1 MAGLEEQLNSI
12 LSSPEAMEQIMS
24 LANSLSGKAEAAP
37 SGDTADGGDSP
48 PAVQPPDLSALSAL
62 LGGEGSPLAGLDPK
76 WMETL
81 SVLMQEYNRGTDDR
95 AALLLALKPFLR
107 EERQAKMDR
116 AVQLARLSRVIRAS
130 FRLFQEGGGHV

>member
-1 MAGLEEQLNSI
+1 
-12 LSSPEAMEQIMS
+12 
-24 LANSLSGKAEAAP
+24 
-37 SGDTADGGDSP
+37 
-48 PAVQPPDLSALSAL
+48 
-62 LGGEGSPLAGLDPK
+62 
-76 WMETL
+76 METL
-81 SVLMQEYNRGTDDR
+81 SVLMQEYNRGNDDR